1 MLPHENHWKYWN
13 DGIQFKCSK
22 ILSYPVFIFLL
33 GSLMDVIPGMG
44 NLVKNADVGKEMISL
59 LIIAYPLEILNAFWD
74 TIKKD
79 DKAET
84 EKKLDDLLSKV
95 QNATAL
101 ASSLKDSQNRIE
113 ERVQDINEKIS
124 RAEDDKPGVSFLK
137 SSSVYEFKIT
147 MRRHRR

>member
-1 MLPHENHWKYWN
+1 MLEITFLAVLLMIEFNLN
-13 DGIQFKCSK
+13 VRK

-101 ASSLKDSQNRIE
+101 ASSLKDSQNRE
-113 ERVQDINEKIS
+113 SRKESRTSMRKSPGQKTIS
-124 RAEDDKPGVSFLK
+124 P
-137 SSSVYEFKIT
+137 VYRF
-147 MRRHRR
+147 

>member
-1 MLPHENHWKYWN
+1 MLEITFLAVLLMIEFNLN
-13 DGIQFKCSK
+13 VRK

-101 ASSLKDSQNRIE
+101 ASFPKRLAKQEFE
-113 ERVQDINEKIS
+113 ERVQDIKEKIS
-124 RAEDDKPGVSFLK
+124 RAED
-137 SSSVYEFKIT
+137 
-147 MRRHRR
+147 R

>member
-1 MLPHENHWKYWN
+1 
-13 DGIQFKCSK
+13 
-22 ILSYPVFIFLL
+22 
-33 GSLMDVIPGMG
+33 MDVIPGMG

-95 QNATAL
+95 QNVTAL
-101 ASSLKDSQNRIE
+101 ASSLKDSQNRE
-113 ERVQDINEKIS
+113 SRKESRTSMRKSPGQKTIS
-124 RAEDDKPGVSFLK
+124 P
-137 SSSVYEFKIT
+137 VYRF
-147 MRRHRR
+147 

>member
-1 MLPHENHWKYWN
+1 MLEITFLAVLLMIEFNLN
-13 DGIQFKCSK
+13 VRK

-101 ASSLKDSQNRIE
+101 APSLKDSQNRE
-113 ERVQDINEKIS
+113 SRKESRTSMRKSPGQKTIS
-124 RAEDDKPGVSFLK
+124 P
-137 SSSVYEFKIT
+137 VYRF
-147 MRRHRR
+147 